1 MAAQDILVKIK
12 NWRTTA
18 AVALIVSVA
27 GFLIISGVS
36 KNSVYFWTVS
46 EVLAGV
52 PEANDRAIRVSG
64 EVVEGSIKYDQEN
77 LLLAFAIKEKDDPEK
92 IINATYNGVIPDVF
106 KGDIEVILEGT
117 YERQS
122 NTLNAAILLAKCPS
136 KYVEE
141 NSSK

>member
-1 MAAQDILVKIK
+1 MKIK
-12 NWRTTA
+12 NWRTAA
-18 AVALIVSVA
+18 AVALIVSMA

-64 EVVEGSIKYDQEN
+64 EVAEGSIKYDQEK
-77 LLLAFAIKEKDDPEK
+77 LLLTFALKESNDPEK
-92 IINATYNGVIPDVF
+92 VINATCGGVIPDVF
-106 KGDIEVILEGT
+106 KEDIEVILEGT

-136 KYVEE
+136 KYAEDKPSE
-141 NSSK
+141 